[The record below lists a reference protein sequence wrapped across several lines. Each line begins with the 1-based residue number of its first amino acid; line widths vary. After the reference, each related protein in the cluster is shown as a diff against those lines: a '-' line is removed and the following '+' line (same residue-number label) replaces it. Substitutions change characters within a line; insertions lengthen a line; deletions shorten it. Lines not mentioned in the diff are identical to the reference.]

1 MSKMIYADPRAAR
14 AARAAEFARSRDAVE
29 RLIRD
34 NARAIREDVRI
45 LATQGAEYRDPPT
58 ELAGLYAELART
70 EGMLAV
76 WMVFT
81 GQHNGEDMPTAS
93 LGMSA
98 AAERIRVDLAALRNL
113 VAGVE

>member
-1 MSKMIYADPRAAR
+1 
-14 AARAAEFARSRDAVE
+14 
-29 RLIRD
+29 
-34 NARAIREDVRI
+34 
-45 LATQGAEYRDPPT
+45 
-58 ELAGLYAELART
+58 
-70 EGMLAV
+70 
-76 WMVFT
+76 MVFT